1 MHEQSKGSQVTQ
13 QNIVTRGSGQ
23 DVTQSYVDPT
33 HARVP
38 PELFKTAENNQE
50 KFITTSHAKLE
61 KTRSRLN
68 NTRGLVTKLTN
79 QLVTLQTTW
88 SGQEYQKKAAA
99 FTVQCI
105 GAKKMLEGLQEEV
118 EEMAL
123 VERNKG
129 LIPEGSTGVKETFGG
144 MVKQFNDV
152 VNLHL
157 ETGNLRPKFE
167 SALKS
172 ADTLSA
178 LSAVVAEHSHYLLQ
192 YSESGNYISGL
203 QQLISQLQSD
213 AVTYGI
219 QWPNARAAQLVR
231 RLGRYAYPE
240 FFHEQLMKAAR
251 NEGKKYEKTCEALLF
266 LKELPESK
274 SLSVTQLIENFTQYE
289 HFAFR
294 VRTQEGPEVVTS
306 MAKIRESLI
315 EVRRSLR
322 FRIDESGNYRPNN
335 SQLVQDLRQAGVPN
349 TFHLAEIAAHALDS
363 TTNRSQYRDE
373 LRSGKIE
380 SLTELQV
387 LLRLSGRY
395 IQLTD
400 QSGVVTASQLGSVLS
415 ELTGKSDWQTVR
427 GRFGFGQQ
435 KAGLKDIRNLL
446 AARGMPVRN
455 KVVEQAANL
464 LHKEIRASH

>member
-1 MHEQSKGSQVTQ
+1 MHEQSKGPQVTQ
-13 QNIVTRGSGQ
+13 QNIVTRGSVQ
-23 DVTQSYVDPT
+23 DVTQAYVDPT
-33 HARVP
+33 LARVP
-38 PELFKTAENNQE
+38 LEHFKTAVNNQE
-50 KFITTSHAKLE
+50 KFITTAYAKLE

-99 FTVQCI
+99 FTDQCI
-105 GAKKMLEGLQEEV
+105 GAKKMLEGLQQEV
-118 EEMAL
+118 EETAQI
-123 VERNKG
+123 EREESLTQDGTTN
-129 LIPEGSTGVKETFGG
+129 VKHTFDQL
-144 MVKQFNDV
+144 VKQFNGV

-192 YSESGNYISGL
+192 YSESDNYISRL
-203 QQLISQLQSD
+203 QHLITQLQSD

-231 RLGRYAYPE
+231 RLGRHAYPE

-274 SLSVTQLIENFTQYE
+274 PPSVTQLIEHFTQYE

-315 EVRRSLR
+315 EVRRGLR

-335 SQLVQDLRQAGVPN
+335 LQLVQELRQAGVPN
-349 TFHLAEIAAHALDS
+349 TFHLAEIAARALDS

-373 LRSGKIE
+373 LRSAQFQ

-395 IQLTD
+395 IQFTD
-400 QSGVVTASQLGSVLS
+400 QSGIASASQLGSVLS
-415 ELTGKSDWQTVR
+415 ELTAKSDWQTVR

-464 LHKEIRASH
+464 LYKEIRASH